1 MIGWERRV
9 LLRHYLDEGLT
20 VTEISREPGISRQT
34 IYRWINE
41 GELDRDLEEV
51 RYGPR
56 PPVPTKLDAY
66 KAIVR
71 ERLEEYP
78 ELTAVRLLA
87 EIRAAGYPGGY
98 TQLREYVRK
107 VRPRAPADPLV
118 RFETD
123 PGVQGQV
130 DFAHFRFPWGRRYLL
145 LVVLG
150 YSRLLWLRFYRR
162 QDMPTL
168 LRGLEA
174 AFGFFGGV
182 PRELLFDQM
191 KSVIVRD
198 LRGEVG
204 RVTENAEFL
213 RFAAHRGF
221 RPRACRPYH
230 LLALPAER
238 EPETVRRLASGAPGH
253 HRTASPGR
261 VRPPRRGGLMTPAKR
276 PGRRDRIRAQLADL
290 KLPGALEALDP
301 ILSGVDGGRFTAAE
315 AIEKLLAAQI
325 GLRNNR
331 RLQAA
336 MRASRLP
343 AVKTLADFDFSFQ
356 PSIKREQIDSLHEL
370 SFLDRKENVVFLGPR
385 ASGRPI
391 WPSRSPSPP
400 PSADGA
406 STTAPWPT
414 SSPLSK
420 RHRPQADSSN
430 GSRSSPTRPC

>member
-107 VRPRAPADPLV
+107 VRPRAPADLLV

-162 QDMPTL
+162 QDMSTL

-198 LRGEVG
+198 LRGEGG

-213 RFAAHRGF
+213 RFAAHWGF
-221 RPRACRPYH
+221 RPRACRPYRAKTKGKVERPIGYVRKSFAYGRSFAGDADLNAQAEWWLGSVANVRIH
-230 LLALPAER
+230 GTTRERPAERFERDERHVLRPLAHRPYHPLALPAER
-238 EPETVRRLASGAPGH
+238 EPETVRRLASVP
-253 HRTASPGR
+253 R
-261 VRPPRRGGLMTPAKR
+261 VTIERRPLAEY
-276 PGRRDRIRAQLADL
+276 DR
-290 KLPGALEALDP
+290 
-301 ILSGVDGGRFTAAE
+301 
-315 AIEKLLAAQI
+315 LAA
-325 GLRNNR
+325 GV
-331 RLQAA
+331 
-336 MRASRLP
+336 S
-343 AVKTLADFDFSFQ
+343 
-356 PSIKREQIDSLHEL
+356 
-370 SFLDRKENVVFLGPR
+370 
-385 ASGRPI
+385 
-391 WPSRSPSPP
+391 
-400 PSADGA
+400 
-406 STTAPWPT
+406 
-414 SSPLSK
+414 
-420 RHRPQADSSN
+420 
-430 GSRSSPTRPC
+430 